1 MPHDPRPKFLNL
13 LAIRQPI
20 GAVTSILHRLTGV
33 LLFVLLPVAAWL
45 LELSL
50 RDPAG
55 YARAGAWLESG
66 VGQGLLLVLAWIVF
80 HHLFAGIRFLLLD
93 LDWGLQR
100 IAARRMAWIATLAA
114 PLAALLFVGG
124 VLL

>member
-1 MPHDPRPKFLNL
+1 MPHDARPRFLNL
-13 LAIRQPI
+13 LRIRQPI

-33 LLFVLLPVAAWL
+33 LLFLLLPLAAWL

-55 YARAGAWLESG
+55 YARAAAWLDG
-66 VGQGLLLVLAWIVF
+66 AVGQLALLLLAWVVF

-93 LDWGLQR
+93 LDLGMGR
-100 IAARRMAWIATLAA
+100 TPARRMAWVATLAA

-124 VLL
+124 LL

>member
-1 MPHDPRPKFLNL
+1 MPHDSRPKFLNL

-33 LLFVLLPVAAWL
+33 LLFLLLPVAAWL

-50 RDPAG
+50 RGPAG
-55 YARAGAWLESG
+55 YARAGAWLEG
-66 VGQGLLLVLAWIVF
+66 AVGQLLLVLLAWIVF

-93 LDWGLQR
+93 LDWGLAR
-100 IAARRMAWIATLAA
+100 APARRMAWVATLAA
-114 PLAALLFVGG
+114 PLAAVLFVGA
-124 VLL
+124 VL

>member
-1 MPHDPRPKFLNL
+1 MPHDSRPKFLNL
-13 LAIRQPI
+13 LTIRQPI

-33 LLFVLLPVAAWL
+33 LLFLLLPVAAWL

-55 YARAGAWLESG
+55 YARAAAWLEG
-66 VGQGLLLVLAWIVF
+66 TAGQAALLLLAWIVF

-93 LDWGLQR
+93 LDLGLELSS
-100 IAARRMAWIATLAA
+100 ARRMAWVATLAA
-114 PLAALLFVGG
+114 PLAALLLVGG
-124 VLL
+124 LL

>member
-1 MPHDPRPKFLNL
+1 MPHDTRPKFLNL

-33 LLFVLLPVAAWL
+33 LLFLLLPVAAWL

-55 YARAGAWLESG
+55 YARAGAWLEG
-66 VGQGLLLVLAWIVF
+66 AAGQALLVILAWIVF

-93 LDWGLQR
+93 LDPGMKLTS
-100 IAARRMAWIATLAA
+100 ARRMAWVATLAA
-114 PLAALLFVGG
+114 PLAALLLVGG
-124 VLL
+124 LL

>member
-1 MPHDPRPKFLNL
+1 MSHDSRPKFLNL

-33 LLFVLLPVAAWL
+33 LLFLLLPVAAWL

-55 YARAGAWLESG
+55 YARAAAWLEG
-66 VGQGLLLVLAWIVF
+66 AAGQAALLLLAWIVF

-93 LDWGLQR
+93 LDLGMELSS
-100 IAARRMAWIATLAA
+100 ARRMAWVATLAA

-124 VLL
+124 LL